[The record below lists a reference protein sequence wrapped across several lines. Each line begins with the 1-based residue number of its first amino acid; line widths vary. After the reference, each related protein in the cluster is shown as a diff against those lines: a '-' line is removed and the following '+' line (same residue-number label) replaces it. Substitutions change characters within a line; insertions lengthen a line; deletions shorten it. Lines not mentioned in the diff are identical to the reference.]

1 MPSTAPPSTAA
12 ASRSTEYG
20 VRGGGRIGCP
30 LQPSEGQSTRPE
42 RRPLPTAPRSTLE
55 YMLLQRSTHCIQA
68 PTFRV
73 GGEVVTIS
81 PRNAE
86 RLIEA
91 IRSAASAKS
100 ALLERETFE
109 SAAERIERET
119 QLGERSIVELLIGED
134 EAVLVG
140 LATLQASGDFLRSL
154 ERLERLWPA
163 RSACDTYARAA

>member
-1 MPSTAPPSTAA
+1 
-12 ASRSTEYG
+12 
-20 VRGGGRIGCP
+20 
-30 LQPSEGQSTRPE
+30 
-42 RRPLPTAPRSTLE
+42 
-55 YMLLQRSTHCIQA
+55 
-68 PTFRV
+68 
-73 GGEVVTIS
+73 VVTIS

-154 ERLERLWPA
+154 ERLERLLA
-163 RSACDTYARAA
+163 RKIEREGS